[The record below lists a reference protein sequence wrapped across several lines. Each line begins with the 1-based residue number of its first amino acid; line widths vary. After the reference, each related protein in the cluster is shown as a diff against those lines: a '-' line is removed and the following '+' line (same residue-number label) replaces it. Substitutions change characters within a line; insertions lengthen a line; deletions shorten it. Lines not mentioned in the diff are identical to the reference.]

1 MMLGAAWYSVCICWK
16 SLAEFAKQFM
26 PGEMLK
32 HASDIFICGRSTE
45 DFL

>member
-1 MMLGAAWYSVCICWK
+1 VSAYAGTC
-16 SLAEFAKQFM
+16 LAEFAKQFT

-32 HASDIFICGRSTE
+32 HASDILICGRSTE